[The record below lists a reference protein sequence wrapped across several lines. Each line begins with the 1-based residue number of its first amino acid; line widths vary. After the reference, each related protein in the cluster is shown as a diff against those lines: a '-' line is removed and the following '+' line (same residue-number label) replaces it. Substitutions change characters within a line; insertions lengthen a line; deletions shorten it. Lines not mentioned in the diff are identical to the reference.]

1 MIAYFVHDSK
11 NSRDIFVIPEMGCST
26 PVDRERMQTF
36 IAAQP
41 DFSQWSGTACGDTS
55 PEDFGTIVATRD
67 DCGDVVIV
75 NEDLWRK
82 ATDHYL
88 GGP

>member
-1 MIAYFVHDSK
+1 MIAYFVHNSK

-41 DFSQWSGTACGDTS
+41 DFSQWSGIACGDTS